1 VPVKIITIYCFFD
14 EFLKALGYRD
24 DTQARLSTA
33 EVMTIAVVAAEFFT
47 GNQQKALDFLASHG
61 YIAPFSKSRFNRRLH
76 RIPETLWQL
85 ALFVLAQ
92 IHQRANPERVHPER
106 VHPERVH
113 PERVHIVDT
122 FPVPVCH
129 NIRIR
134 RCKLYRGE
142 AFRGYCASKRQYY
155 FGLKVSVIVTEAGA
169 PVEMLL
175 VPGSTAD
182 ISALRSMDLNLPEGS
197 TLFGDSGFLDLG
209 FEAALREEAGLRLV
223 VPRRANMKEQLD
235 GCLEYV
241 CCLSRKRVETTF
253 SQLTER
259 LARSIH
265 AVTPRGFELKVLLT
279 VLAFSIVG

>member
-1 VPVKIITIYCFFD
+1 MPETMITIYCFFD
-14 EFLKALGYRD
+14 ELLKALDHRD
-24 DTQARLSTA
+24 DPQAKLSTA
-33 EVMTIAVVAAEFFT
+33 EIMTIATVAAEFFT
-47 GNQQKALDFLASHG
+47 GNQQAALDFLTSHG
-61 YIAPFSKSRFNRRLH
+61 YIPAFSKSRFNRRLH
-76 RIPETLWQL
+76 RIPETLWQM

-92 IHQRANPERVHPER
+92 IHQRTN
-106 VHPERVH
+106 

-122 FPVPVCH
+122 FPVPACH

-134 RCKLYRGE
+134 RCNLYRGE
-142 AFRGYCASKRQYY
+142 TFRGYCASKKQYY
-155 FGLKVSVIVTEAGA
+155 FGLKVSVIVTEAGE

-175 VPGSTAD
+175 VPASTAD

-197 TLFGDSGFLDLG
+197 TLFGDTGFLDIG
-209 FEAALREEAGLRLV
+209 FEMALREEAGLNLV
-223 VPRRANMKEQLD
+223 VPRRSNMKEQLD

-265 AVTPRGFELKVLLT
+265 AVTARGFELKVLLT
-279 VLAFSIVG
+279 VLAFSLVG